1 MHSLLIK
8 QGSKELQAVFFE
20 TFRTPNIIKLYM
32 SITYKVSRFA
42 TIRNEE
48 DLLKNRTNVR
58 SINKFEK
65 TRISKLTIKKYRI
78 TVHIYCFTII
88 IT

>member
-8 QGSKELQAVFFE
+8 QRSKELQAVFFE